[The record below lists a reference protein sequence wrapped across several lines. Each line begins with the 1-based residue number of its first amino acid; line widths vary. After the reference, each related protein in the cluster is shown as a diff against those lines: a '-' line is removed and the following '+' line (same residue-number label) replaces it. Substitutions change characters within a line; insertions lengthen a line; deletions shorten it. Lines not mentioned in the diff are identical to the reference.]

1 MNDSPVDMSKLTER
15 ELLIL
20 LNERVGNIS
29 EKLERVSKDHYDLKG
44 EVNGIQTKYKTLAA
58 VWGVLTVIATL
69 LINAFK
75 IFK

>member
-1 MNDSPVDMSKLTER
+1 MTDSPVDMSKLSER

-20 LNERVGNIS
+20 LNERQNNMNA
-29 EKLERVSKDHYDLKG
+29 KLDDVSKGHYALKE
-44 EVNGIQTKYKTLAA
+44 EVNTIKTRNKTLSAM
-58 VWGVLTVIATL
+58 WGVITVLITL